1 MDLIGTVNY
10 IENRLGGRK
19 SNQGERKSGKK
30 SVNAE
35 HGKSDQADANHSQSE
50 YDTRLGRKIDTT
62 A

>member
-1 MDLIGTVNY
+1 MDLIGSVKY

-19 SNQGERKSGKK
+19 SNQGERKFGKK

-35 HGKSDQADANHSQSE
+35 HGKSVQADANHSQSE
-50 YDTRLGRKIDTT
+50 YDIRLGRKIDTT